1 MSIRDKILIYCDF
14 FPSSGVGHL
23 KRCIVLAKELY
34 KRGLDP
40 TFLISSNVGEPPIA
54 LPFHIER
61 CSLDNKSILSAEEI
75 IKLAYRDRVQ
85 TVIIDSYKISENW
98 ISKLISA
105 NLTVVAI
112 DDLGIAGN
120 ATMRID
126 YSPNP
131 KLITENCLNLL
142 GPKYFLTDST
152 SKVYRS
158 MTPQKII
165 AHAGSLGNFADAP
178 IIYLTAARVFKTF
191 GFEISWLS
199 PNKVSYQWLE
209 ENELI
214 TDTEEIIGWQKNNQ
228 EIWQEYDIVLGPA
241 GTSLFEAILQGALP
255 ISFPISKTQTS
266 DRNTWLALGHCL
278 HLTSDEVSNDEII
291 KKIVHLSLNNYQL
304 FQDLLREK
312 SRDLDAKGTS
322 RVADAIVNTISNRA
336 FDLVEP
342 PTGNSG
348 IRSCTISDAQNFLN
362 ARNAPY
368 IRKLSIDDKHIITW
382 PEHID
387 WWLNKKSERFL
398 IEENGEIKAF
408 FWHRTELT
416 NEGDYLVGG
425 WFPTKNR
432 QSFGYAIRLLEWQL
446 EYCNKTY
453 KNHIWL
459 AIIRKNNK
467 AVLAL
472 NRRYGFTE
480 ATEPNKSVAKF
491 LFPQLNED
499 FIILQRRS

>member
-214 TDTEEIIGWQKNNQ
+214 TDRDLEKLQNSLETQFVNRNASIEGIANSLSDYYTFYGDTGLINSELDIYRSITKEEIRDVAKKYLNSNQ
-228 EIWQEYDIVLGPA
+228 RVIV
-241 GTSLFEAILQGALP
+241 
-255 ISFPISKTQTS
+255 
-266 DRNTWLALGHCL
+266 
-278 HLTSDEVSNDEII
+278 
-291 KKIVHLSLNNYQL
+291 
-304 FQDLLREK
+304 
-312 SRDLDAKGTS
+312 
-322 RVADAIVNTISNRA
+322 
-336 FDLVEP
+336 
-342 PTGNSG
+342 
-348 IRSCTISDAQNFLN
+348 
-362 ARNAPY
+362 
-368 IRKLSIDDKHIITW
+368 
-382 PEHID
+382 
-387 WWLNKKSERFL
+387 
-398 IEENGEIKAF
+398 
-408 FWHRTELT
+408 
-416 NEGDYLVGG
+416 DYLPGDE
-425 WFPTKNR
+425 T
-432 QSFGYAIRLLEWQL
+432 
-446 EYCNKTY
+446 NKT
-453 KNHIWL
+453 
-459 AIIRKNNK
+459 II
-467 AVLAL
+467 
-472 NRRYGFTE
+472 E
-480 ATEPNKSVAKF
+480 
-491 LFPQLNED
+491 
-499 FIILQRRS
+499 